1 MHELPEERKTVMSTF
16 MPLTSRV
23 DIEARIAERR
33 RADNRNELP
42 TRSDDDYYQQPTA
55 KDKAQAELMKWL
67 CQV

>member
-1 MHELPEERKTVMSTF
+1 MHELPEEWKTVMSTF

-42 TRSDDDYYQQPTA
+42 TRSDDDYYQPTA
-55 KDKAQAELMKWL
+55 KAKAEAELMKWL

>member
-23 DIEARIAERR
+23 DIQARIAERR
-33 RADNRNELP
+33 GADNRNELP
-42 TRSDDDYYQQPTA
+42 TRSDDDYYKPSA
-55 KDKAQAELMKWL
+55 KAKAQAELMKWL